1 MCMFLPM
8 EVVTLPESI
17 KVVEICSLTEI
28 PSEPEVRQAI
38 SKLYKTRQEHPEKFS
53 YVKFP
58 FGMMDYD
65 GLNMLLTY
73 HEYVALKK
81 KVGEEKN
88 LA

>member
-28 PSEPEVRQAI
+28 PSEPQVRQAI
-38 SKLYKTRQEHPEKFS
+38 SKLYKRREEHPEKFS